1 MVTEATAL
9 PGDARCASLA
19 RRAVARTL
27 EEASGCDVDT
37 DAVLLLTSEL
47 VTNAL
52 LHASLPLSLLVT
64 QVTGVI
70 RIEVID
76 GSPAVPVQRMNSSMA
91 TSGRG
96 IELTDMLAD
105 RWGYAVDEEAGT
117 KSVWFELDCAAR

>member
-9 PGDARCASLA
+9 PGDTRCASFA

-27 EEASGCDVDT
+27 EAGGCDVDT

-52 LHASLPLSLLVT
+52 LHGSLPLGLLVT
-64 QVTGVI
+64 HVTGVF
-70 RIEVID
+70 RLEVVD
-76 GSPAVPVQRMNSSMA
+76 GSPALPVQRMNSSMA

-96 IELTDMLAD
+96 MELTDMLAD
-105 RWGYAVDEEAGT
+105 RWGYAVDEETGT
-117 KSVWFELDCAAR
+117 KSVWFELDCGAR

>member
-1 MVTEATAL
+1 VVTEATAL
-9 PGDARCASLA
+9 PGDARCASVA
-19 RRAVARTL
+19 RRAVAGAL
-27 EEASGCDVDT
+27 EASGCDVDT

-52 LHASLPLSLLVT
+52 LHANPPLGLLVT
-64 QVTGVI
+64 HVIGVI
-70 RIEVID
+70 RVEVVD
-76 GSPAVPVQRMNSSMA
+76 GSPAVPVQRVNSSMA

-117 KSVWFELDCAAR
+117 KSVWFELDCGAR